1 MSTDTSVPQ
10 PRVAGLDV
18 SDSALLATLLREA
31 PIGFAFF
38 GPDLRVRRINQT
50 LARLDGLD
58 LEAHLGLLPS
68 QVWPGTLASRVESAV
83 RHVLADGQPFYESN
97 QPVSEA
103 EPAVPGPAGSGQP
116 GGDAAGG
123 DAAGGEPQVVMPQ
136 AGTRTGSGRS
146 PGSPRMTRTG
156 TSPAWR

>member
-10 PRVAGLDV
+10 PRVSGLDV

-83 RHVLADGQPFYESN
+83 RHVLADGQPLLESN
-97 QPVSEA
+97 QPVSGS
-103 EPAVPGPAGSGQP
+103 EPAAPEQVTPSRPAP
-116 GGDAAGG
+116 PRLPLDPAW
-123 DAAGGEPQVVMPQ
+123 
-136 AGTRTGSGRS
+136 TRTTTGSGRS
-146 PGSPRMTRTG
+146 PGSPHTTRTG
-156 TSPAWR
+156 TSPVWP

>member
-1 MSTDTSVPQ
+1 MSTDTPLPQ
-10 PRVAGLDV
+10 PRVSGLDV

-50 LARLDGLD
+50 LARLGGLD

-83 RHVLADGQPFYESN
+83 RHVLAVGQPLLESN

-103 EPAVPGPAGSGQP
+103 PPDQAPPDQAALDQAALDRAGPADGASGPGPGQDDDRQWAFSWFP
-116 GGDAAGG
+116 
-123 DAAGGEPQVVMPQ
+123 
-136 AGTRTGSGRS
+136 S
-146 PGSPRMTRTG
+146 
-156 TSPAWR
+156 

>member
-1 MSTDTSVPQ
+1 MSTDPSVPQ
-10 PRVAGLDV
+10 PRVSGLDV

-68 QVWPGTLASRVESAV
+68 QVWPGTLATRVESAV
-83 RHVLADGQPFYESN
+83 RHVLADGQPLLESN
-97 QPVSEA
+97 HPVNETDPPP
-103 EPAVPGPAGSGQP
+103 PAHPAH
-116 GGDAAGG
+116 
-123 DAAGGEPQVVMPQ
+123 
-136 AGTRTGSGRS
+136 
-146 PGSPRMTRTG
+146 
-156 TSPAWR
+156 

>member
-10 PRVAGLDV
+10 PRVSGLDV

-31 PIGFAFF
+31 PIRFAFF

-58 LEAHLGLLPS
+58 LEAHVGMLPS

-83 RHVLADGQPFYESN
+83 RHVLADGQPLLESN
-97 QPVSEA
+97 QPVTEA
-103 EPAVPGPAGSGQP
+103 PPGQAAPGQALPGPATSGPVTAGP
-116 GGDAAGG
+116 G
-123 DAAGGEPQVVMPQ
+123 
-136 AGTRTGSGRS
+136 T
-146 PGSPRMTRTG
+146 PRDRH
-156 TSPAWR
+156 P